1 MTRVRPELSFSLD
14 MTQDHGFFSGQPLT
28 RWLTEDKP
36 DRKMALEEAFMFTDP
51 EGKAWDVPSGFPI
64 DGASIPKALWS
75 LIGSPYTGD
84 YRRASIVHD
93 KACND
98 AKKDCDA
105 RRAADRMFYHACRAG
120 GCSTDES
127 KTLYLGVRIGAL
139 KDQVPLWSDS
149 ITESFSPRP
158 RASIPIEDRR
168 VEADFRL
175 ARDLLSREVETDD
188 PLELEAQVDR
198 ALELVGAGSP

>member
-1 MTRVRPELSFSLD
+1 MTWGLPALID

-36 DRKMALEEAFMFTDP
+36 DRKMVLEEAFIFTDP
-51 EGKAWDVPSGFPI
+51 DGKVWEVPAGYSI

-93 KACND
+93 KACDD
-98 AKKDCDA
+98 AKKDFIA
-105 RRAADRMFYHACRAG
+105 RRAADRMFFHACRAG
-120 GCSTDES
+120 GCSTDEA

-158 RASIPIEDRR
+158 RASIPLGDRK
-168 VEADFRL
+168 VETDFRL
-175 ARDLLSREVETDD
+175 AREELSRQVETDD
-188 PLELEAQVDR
+188 PLELEEQVDR
-198 ALELVGAGSP
+198 ALELVGAGTP

>member
-1 MTRVRPELSFSLD
+1 LIIALRITRMSQE
-14 MTQDHGFFSGQPLT
+14 HGFFSGQPLT

-36 DRKMALEEAFMFTDP
+36 DRKMILEEAFKYTDP
-51 EGKAWDVPSGFPI
+51 KGGVWDVPAGYLV

-98 AKKDCDA
+98 AKNDTDA
-105 RRAADRMFYHACRAG
+105 RRAADRMFFHACRAG

-127 KTLYLGVRIGAL
+127 TTLYLGVRLGSLEEKA
-139 KDQVPLWSDS
+139 PAWSDS
-149 ITESFSPRP
+149 ISESYSPRP
-158 RASIPIEDRR
+158 RSTISAGDLRL
-168 VEADFRL
+168 EADYLL
-175 ARDLLSREVETDD
+175 ARDLLNREATSDD
-188 PLELEAQVDR
+188 PLELEKQVDKV
-198 ALELVGAGSP
+198 LELVGSGPP

>member
-1 MTRVRPELSFSLD
+1 
-14 MTQDHGFFSGQPLT
+14 
-28 RWLTEDKP
+28 
-36 DRKMALEEAFMFTDP
+36 
-51 EGKAWDVPSGFPI
+51 
-64 DGASIPKALWS
+64 
-75 LIGSPYTGD
+75 
-84 YRRASIVHD
+84 
-93 KACND
+93 
-98 AKKDCDA
+98 
-105 RRAADRMFYHACRAG
+105 MFYHACRAG